1 MPTQL
6 RMPEHCAPV
15 RSHRRGVVRDTV
27 PADASV
33 TSGASGSAHPLS
45 RVHGA
50 GRPLVCG
57 ILNVTPDSFSD
68 GGLFDSLER
77 AVEHGGRLAAEGA
90 DLIDIG
96 GESTRPGSRP
106 PTLAEELDRVIPVVE
121 ALVRRIPVP
130 LSVDTSRPE
139 VMRAAVAAGAS
150 MINDVRALRAP
161 GALEAA
167 ADLRVPVCLMHMQGS
182 PETMQ
187 QEPRYQD
194 VVAEVFALLAQR
206 KRACLDGGIR
216 PEFLLVDPGFGFGK
230 TLSQNVALL
239 ASLGR
244 LRSLG
249 LPIMVGL
256 SRKSM
261 LGQLTGRPVGD
272 RLPGSLAAAVL
283 AAQRGAA
290 ILRVHDVAATRDVL
304 SVLDAVAAV

>member
-1 MPTQL
+1 M
-6 RMPEHCAPV
+6 
-15 RSHRRGVVRDTV
+15 RDTV
-27 PADASV
+27 LADASV
-33 TSGASGSAHPLS
+33 TPGSSRSAHPLS
-45 RVHGA
+45 RIHGA

-77 AVEHGGRLAAEGA
+77 AVEHGCCLAAEGA

-106 PTLAEELDRVIPVVE
+106 PTLAEELDRVVPVVE

-167 ADLRVPVCLMHMQGS
+167 ADVSVPVCLMHMQGS

-187 QEPRYQD
+187 QDPRYQD
-194 VVAEVFALLAQR
+194 VVAEVCAFLAER

-290 ILRVHDVAATRDVL
+290 ILRVHDVAVTRDVL

>member
-1 MPTQL
+1 M
-6 RMPEHCAPV
+6 
-15 RSHRRGVVRDTV
+15 RDTV
-27 PADASV
+27 LADASV
-33 TSGASGSAHPLS
+33 TPGASGSAHFLS
-45 RVHGA
+45 RGHGA

-68 GGLFDSLER
+68 GGLFDNPER
-77 AVEHGGRLAAEGA
+77 AVERGCRLAAEGA
-90 DLIDIG
+90 DLIDVG

-290 ILRVHDVAATRDVL
+290 ILRVHDVAVTRDVL